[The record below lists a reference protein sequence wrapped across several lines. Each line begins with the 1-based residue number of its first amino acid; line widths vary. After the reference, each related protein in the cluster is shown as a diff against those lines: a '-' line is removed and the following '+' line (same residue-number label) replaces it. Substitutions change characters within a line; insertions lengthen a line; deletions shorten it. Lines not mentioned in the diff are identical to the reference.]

1 MQHTTL
7 WTFVTFSAAPPHELL
22 AALEASEIGSEIA
35 VVRHLNFGHSC
46 YSLILHWRTEFVM
59 SVGKWDLWMQGGQ
72 GRPPLPASFRAVG
85 DQVSGSPLSGDEA
98 VKQSREVG
106 HTPILKW
113 MQSLLSPGKNH
124 GYRVTM
130 KKSTPEGSLN
140 ELRLRSRDDLTLAA
154 SGRITVFPAHPC
166 YVKAETVFSSFTG
179 ACSAKGVLA
188 LTDVRCSAYPRFT
201 WRPVLAHFPS

>member
-46 YSLILHWRTEFVM
+46 YSLILQWRIEFVM
-59 SVGKWDLWMQGGQ
+59 SVGKWDLWRQGGQ
-72 GRPPLPASFRAVG
+72 GRLPLPASFRAVG

-130 KKSTPEGSLN
+130 KKSTPKGSTGLPLWLPGN
-140 ELRLRSRDDLTLAA
+140 VWCDLIGWHVVEDGTAQDPHWERSSVSTVAQDTA
-154 SGRITVFPAHPC
+154 SV
-166 YVKAETVFSSFTG
+166 S
-179 ACSAKGVLA
+179 
-188 LTDVRCSAYPRFT
+188 
-201 WRPVLAHFPS
+201 